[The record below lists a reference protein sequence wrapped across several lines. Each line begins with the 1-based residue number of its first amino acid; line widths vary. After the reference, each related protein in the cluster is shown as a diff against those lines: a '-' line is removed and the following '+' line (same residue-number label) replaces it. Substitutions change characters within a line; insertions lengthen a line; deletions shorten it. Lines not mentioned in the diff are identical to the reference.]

1 MSEVSAFVSF
11 RIPVKRS
18 RKISGFQAVG
28 THGNGIGILTQST
41 LLPTAEDG
49 EITLLHPAGAGQL
62 PYVQCHLVYR
72 KSVPL
77 SPVSN
82 LFIQYVK
89 RRVQELNYTL

>member
-49 EITLLHPAGAGQL
+49 EITLLTCRRGPVTL
-62 PYVQCHLVYR
+62 WSQCHLVYR
-72 KSVPL
+72 KSVT
-77 SPVSN
+77 SPRLESV
-82 LFIQYVK
+82 YPVREK
-89 RRVQELNYTL
+89 ACAGANYTL